1 MAQPLARALL
11 ARRARRGKEDRSRL
25 EERLGRPSLPRTE
38 GELVWI
44 HGASIGE
51 ATSALPLVH
60 ALGEARPGLRVLLT
74 TGTRTAA
81 EQIAPQ
87 LPACAIHQYVPVD
100 TRQAVR
106 GFLDHWRPDLALW
119 VESELWPR
127 LVVETSAR
135 GVPMAMI
142 NARLSAAST
151 QRWQRAPRMAAALL
165 SRFDQIIA
173 QDQETVER
181 VGQLGALAGCVSLG
195 RNLKS
200 AVLPVP
206 PTPSA
211 LAEARDAIGGRPV
224 WLAASTH
231 EGEEAPL
238 LAAHAALPEDT
249 VLILVPRH
257 PERGDAIAKEIA
269 EAGLTVS
276 RRRLGEVPDATTRV
290 WLADTLGE
298 MSLWYRLADVTFV
311 GGSLVDK
318 GGHTPFEPAALGNAI
333 LYGPST
339 ENFAPAYAAL
349 DAAGGA
355 RQIAHATAL
364 ATELGALLGDREARA
379 AMAQAA
385 AKVRA
390 EMTPDLPALAN
401 DLLGLMDRRRN
412 ARA

>member
-1 MAQPLARALL
+1 MPASSALTLYLAASCVAQPLARALL
-11 ARRARRGKEDRSRL
+11 ARRARRGKEDPARL

-38 GELVWI
+38 GELVWL

-60 ALGEARPGLRVLLT
+60 ALGDVRPGLRVLLT

-81 EQIAPQ
+81 EQTAPQ

-195 RNLKS
+195 RNL
-200 AVLPVP
+200 
-206 PTPSA
+206 
-211 LAEARDAIGGRPV
+211 
-224 WLAASTH
+224 
-231 EGEEAPL
+231 
-238 LAAHAALPEDT
+238 
-249 VLILVPRH
+249 
-257 PERGDAIAKEIA
+257 
-269 EAGLTVS
+269 
-276 RRRLGEVPDATTRV
+276 
-290 WLADTLGE
+290 
-298 MSLWYRLADVTFV
+298 
-311 GGSLVDK
+311 
-318 GGHTPFEPAALGNAI
+318 
-333 LYGPST
+333 
-339 ENFAPAYAAL
+339 
-349 DAAGGA
+349 
-355 RQIAHATAL
+355 
-364 ATELGALLGDREARA
+364 
-379 AMAQAA
+379 
-385 AKVRA
+385 
-390 EMTPDLPALAN
+390 
-401 DLLGLMDRRRN
+401 
-412 ARA
+412 